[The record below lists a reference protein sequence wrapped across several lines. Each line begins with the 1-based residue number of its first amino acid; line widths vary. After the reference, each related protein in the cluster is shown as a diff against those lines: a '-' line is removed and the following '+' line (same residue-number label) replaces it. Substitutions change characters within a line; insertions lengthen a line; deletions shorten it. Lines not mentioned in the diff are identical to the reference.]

1 MRKPVVLMAP
11 IVQNTEI
18 APGIYNMKLE
28 APDIAKTAEPGQFL
42 HIRCSQA
49 LAPLLRRPISIADA
63 DEKNGRIDII
73 YRVVGEG
80 TKLLSEKL
88 PGEKADIIGPLGNG
102 FYMPPKDSYPI
113 IIAGGIGTAPI
124 LYLAKKIALKSNS
137 SASVILGFTTESE
150 IFGTDYL
157 KCPGINLSITTDDG
171 SFGYKGFPTDIL
183 ENLLKS
189 WKNAAPPIIYACGPK
204 PLLVKIKEITQREN
218 ILAYLSLEQR
228 MACGVGACLGCSV
241 KSSFGGYKKVCKDGP
256 VFKACEVEL
265 C

>member
-1 MRKPVVLMAP
+1 MTNKPVAVMAP
-11 IVQNTEI
+11 IVQNVEI
-18 APGIYNMKLE
+18 APGIYNMRIE
-28 APDIAKTAEPGQFL
+28 EPVIAKTANPGQFL
-42 HIRCSQA
+42 HIRCCQT
-49 LAPLLRRPISIADA
+49 LAPLLRRPISIACA
-63 DEKNGRIDII
+63 DEKNGWIDLI

-88 PGEKADIIGPLGNG
+88 PGEKLDIIGPLGNG
-102 FYMPPKDSYPI
+102 FSMPPEGSYPI

-124 LYLAKKIALKSNS
+124 LHLAKKIALKGI
-137 SASVILGFTTESE
+137 SASVILGFTTKSE

-157 KCPGINLSITTDDG
+157 KYPTLSLSIATDDG
-171 SFGYKGFPTDIL
+171 SCGYCGFPTDIL
-183 ENLLKS
+183 KGLLTARENT
-189 WKNAAPPIIYACGPK
+189 AIPIIYACGPK
-204 PLLVKIKEITQREN
+204 PLLIKIKEIAERKK
-218 ILAYLSLEQR
+218 ILAYLSLEER

>member
-88 PGEKADIIGPLGNG
+88 PGEKSDIIGPLGNG

-137 SASVILGFTTESE
+137 SASVILGFTTE
-150 IFGTDYL
+150 
-157 KCPGINLSITTDDG
+157 
-171 SFGYKGFPTDIL
+171 
-183 ENLLKS
+183 
-189 WKNAAPPIIYACGPK
+189 
-204 PLLVKIKEITQREN
+204 
-218 ILAYLSLEQR
+218 
-228 MACGVGACLGCSV
+228 
-241 KSSFGGYKKVCKDGP
+241 
-256 VFKACEVEL
+256 
-265 C
+265 